1 MLDYIVEEPNIISD
15 SPQRCYKLPF
25 VATEALC
32 CDSEPIR
39 NAIFTPVDTQEC
51 PCYRILNRL
60 FSFIT
65 QPPG

>member
-32 CDSEPIR
+32 CDSEHIR
-39 NAIFTPVDTQEC
+39 SAIFTPVVGDDGSVV
-51 PCYRILNRL
+51 YRVLDRL

-65 QPPG
+65 